1 MPTTIQQLSQILQTV
16 FIHDAKEIG
25 RTSGFVQRERKLNGA
40 SFAQSL
46 IFGWQ
51 ANPQASLEDL
61 CQSARVCGV
70 QISPQG
76 MQERLNSPQANAF
89 LYQLLMRALGY
100 VVEAQGE
107 RRDLLAQFNGVYIQ
121 ASSTIE

>member
-1 MPTTIQQLSQILQTV
+1 MPTTIQQLSEILQGV
-16 FIHDAKEIG
+16 FIHGAKEIG
-25 RTSGFVQRERKLNGA
+25 RSSGFIQRERKLNGA

-51 ANPQASLEDL
+51 ANPEARLGDL
-61 CQSARVCGV
+61 CQSAKRVCGV

-76 MQERLNSPQANAF
+76 MQERLNSPEANSF

-100 VVEAQGE
+100 VVEAH
-107 RRDLLAQFNGVYIQ
+107 RVTRPV
-121 ASSTIE
+121 